1 MNLNLRK
8 VYPVTILAILLLI
21 LSSCFDNPN
30 YPDEPVLTYTSFT
43 IEGDSA
49 DLSFDFTDGNGDIGL
64 SESQVDPPYN
74 QGSYYYYNLYVQYW
88 EKDDVLG
95 WVPGYD
101 SNGDSI
107 IFKYR
112 IKPILEGN
120 KEKAL
125 RGNISVSIEP
135 IFYNPTSP
143 NSDTIRYRFQ
153 LIDRALNKS
162 EWVES
167 DMIIR

>member
-1 MNLNLRK
+1 MNLRK
-8 VYPVTILAILLLI
+8 AVPITIIAILVLL
-21 LSSCFDNPN
+21 LPSCFDNPN
-30 YPDEPVLTYTSFT
+30 YPNEPVLTYDNFI

-49 DLSFDFTDGNGDIGL
+49 DLSFDFTDGDGDIGL
-64 SESQVDPPYN
+64 TDSEIQPPFN
-74 QGSYYYYNLYVQYW
+74 QGSYYHYNLYVQYW
-88 EKDDVLG
+88 EKNDVLG

-101 SNGDSI
+101 ANGDSI
-107 IFKYR
+107 IFRYR

-125 RGNISVSIEP
+125 KGNISVSIEP

-143 NSDTIRYRFQ
+143 DSDTVRYRVQ

-162 EWVES
+162 NWMETDV
-167 DMIIR
+167 IIR